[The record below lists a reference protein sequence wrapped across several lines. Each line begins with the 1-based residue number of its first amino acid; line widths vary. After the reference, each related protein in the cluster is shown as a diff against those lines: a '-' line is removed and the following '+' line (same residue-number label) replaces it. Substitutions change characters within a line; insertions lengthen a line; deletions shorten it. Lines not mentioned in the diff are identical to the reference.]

1 MFDLFRSR
9 EKSVRIM
16 LGVLL
21 LLVAVAMLTYL
32 VPTGPTSGLIENDNV
47 LAKIGDE
54 KVTTDDISHYVEN
67 MRKQHATDQQLVQQ
81 VPAMINELMW
91 QHAMAYKAR
100 EMGIT
105 ASDQEIADMI
115 DVQLGRGQPLDQ
127 ATYHEMLAEQGLT
140 VTQFEDE
147 ERESLTSTR
156 LEEMDMRS
164 LPSSNEAATAYYHRF
179 NDKVA
184 IEWVKFQMAPFMAK
198 AAKLQVDPTALK
210 NYFDQNRQYFLSRET
225 RRFDILAAQASYFI
239 PAAKVT
245 DETIRDLYTADI
257 DNFRL
262 PERVNV
268 REILIKTQ
276 GKPEADFP
284 KLKAKA
290 QDLLNQLKKGAD
302 FAQLAA
308 KNSEDTGTAVKGG
321 EIGWV
326 VHGQITETEFESA
339 AFGMKPGGPGELVTT
354 RYGYHIVQV
363 TAHEP
368 ARLRPLEEVKG
379 ELTAELQKAQGDKD
393 LAAAVAA
400 ARAEVA
406 KNPGQSE
413 AIASKYGLKFYHI
426 DSYGA
431 GQQLPSLGGLE
442 RVLAG
447 AILQT
452 PKGGLSP
459 RVEATNSGDS
469 AFVIMQDV
477 IPAHPAEFADVQKE
491 VEQRYRTEEG
501 RKMFQQWV
509 EQAVDRVVK
518 KKESIQAVAKAM
530 QGTYGTSEPFSRTGS
545 AEGIGRAGLVGA
557 AFNKKPGEAFGP
569 VGVADA
575 DFVVGVTQVV
585 PANASTP
592 TELRAAA
599 GVLEQEGA
607 DMIRRL
613 YQDSVLDDLKR
624 RGIAKVNNKLIAKFV
639 ASFRRS

>member
-54 KVTTDDISHYVEN
+54 KVTTDDINRFVEN

-81 VPAMINELMW
+81 IPAMINELMW
-91 QHAMAYKAR
+91 QHAMAYKSR
-100 EMGIT
+100 EMGVT
-105 ASDQEIADMI
+105 VSDQELADMI
-115 DVQLGRGQPLDQ
+115 DAQLGRGQPLDQ
-127 ATYHEMLAEQGLT
+127 ATYHEMLTEQGLT
-140 VTQFEDE
+140 VSQFEDQ
-147 ERESLTSTR
+147 EREFLMGAR
-156 LEEMDMRS
+156 LEEMDERS
-164 LPSSNEAATAYYHRF
+164 LPPSKDAEMAYYHRF

-184 IEWVKFQMAPFMAK
+184 IEWVKFEMAPFMAK
-198 AAKLQVDPTALK
+198 AAKLKVDPAALK
-210 NYFDQNRQYFLSRET
+210 NYFDQNRQFFTTHET

-245 DETIRDLYTADI
+245 DETIRDLYNADI

-268 REILIKTQ
+268 RQILIKTQ

-308 KNSEDTGTAVKGG
+308 KNSEDAGTAAKGG
-321 EIGWV
+321 EVGWV
-326 VHGQITETEFESA
+326 VHGQITEPEFESA
-339 AFGMKPGGPGELVTT
+339 AFSIKPGGPGELVTT

-363 TAHEP
+363 TAHDP

-379 ELTAELQKAQGDKD
+379 ELMAEVQKAQGDKD
-393 LAAAVAA
+393 LAAAVAG

-413 AIASKYGLKFYHI
+413 AIASKFGLKFYHV

-459 RVEATNSGDS
+459 RVEATNTGDS

-491 VEQRYRTEEG
+491 VEQRYRTGEG

-509 EQAVDRVVK
+509 DQAVDRVVK

-530 QGTYGTSEPFSRTGS
+530 QGTYGTSEPFARNGAAT
-545 AEGIGRAGLVGA
+545 GIGQASLVGA
-557 AFNKKPGEAFGP
+557 AFTKKPGDTFGP
-569 VGVADA
+569 VGVAGA
-575 DFVVGVTQVV
+575 EFVVGVTQVL
-585 PANASTP
+585 PANPSTP
-592 TELRAAA
+592 AELRAAA
-599 GVLEQEGA
+599 GVLEQQGA
-607 DMIRRL
+607 DMIKRL

>member
-21 LLVAVAMLTYL
+21 LLVAVSMLVYL
-32 VPTGPTSGLIENDNV
+32 VPSGPASGLIESDNV

-54 KVTTDDISHYVEN
+54 KVTTDDINRYVEN

-81 VPAMINELMW
+81 IPAMINELMW

-105 ASDQEIADMI
+105 ASDQELADMI
-115 DVQLGRGQPLDQ
+115 DAQLGRGQPLDQ

-140 VTQFEDE
+140 VSQFEGE
-147 ERESLTSTR
+147 ERESLTSIR
-156 LEEMDMRS
+156 LEEMDERS
-164 LPSSNEAATAYYHRF
+164 LPPSKDAETAYYHRF

-184 IEWVKFQMAPFMAK
+184 IEWVKFEAAPFMAK
-198 AAKLQVDPTALK
+198 AAKLKVDPAALK
-210 NYFDQNRQYFLSRET
+210 AYFDQNRQFFMTHEI

-245 DETIRDLYTADI
+245 DETIRDLYAADI

-268 REILIKTQ
+268 RQILIKTQ

-290 QDLLNQLKKGAD
+290 QDLLDQLKKGAD

-308 KNSEDTGTAVKGG
+308 KYSEDAGTAVKGG
-321 EIGWV
+321 EVGWV
-326 VHGQITETEFESA
+326 VHGQITEPEFESA
-339 AFGMKPGGPGELVTT
+339 AFSIKPGGPGELVTT

-368 ARLRPLEEVKG
+368 ARLRPLDEVKG
-379 ELTAELQKAQGDKD
+379 ELMAEVQKAQGDKD

-413 AIASKYGLKFYHI
+413 AIAGKYGLKFYHI
-426 DSYGA
+426 DNFTSS
-431 GQQLPSLGGLE
+431 QQLPSLGGIE
-442 RVLAG
+442 RVLTG
-447 AILQT
+447 PILQT

-459 RVEATNSGDS
+459 VAQAANTGDS
-469 AFVIMQDV
+469 AFVIMQDI

-491 VEQRYRTEEG
+491 VEERYRTEEG

-530 QGTYGTSEPFSRTGS
+530 QGTYGTSEPFARN
-545 AEGIGRAGLVGA
+545 GA
-557 AFNKKPGEAFGP
+557 A
-569 VGVADA
+569 
-575 DFVVGVTQVV
+575 T
-585 PANASTP
+585 
-592 TELRAAA
+592 
-599 GVLEQEGA
+599 
-607 DMIRRL
+607 
-613 YQDSVLDDLKR
+613 
-624 RGIAKVNNKLIAKFV
+624 
-639 ASFRRS
+639 